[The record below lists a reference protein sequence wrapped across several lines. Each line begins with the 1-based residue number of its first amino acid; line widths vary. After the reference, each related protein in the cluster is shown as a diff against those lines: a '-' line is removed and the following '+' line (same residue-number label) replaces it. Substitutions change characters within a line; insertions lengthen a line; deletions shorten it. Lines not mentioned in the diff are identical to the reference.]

1 MGQFWS
7 TNTRVVPESFITTR
21 PTLRPTFTT
30 LVLLSLFCSMFYVVS
45 LFIFVKKK
53 NQSQQL
59 SLLLFNYTTETPEI
73 STYRISRKGEKKK
86 ARSLRRDPIKFS
98 P

>member
-53 NQSQQL
+53 KSVAATFFTLVQL
-59 SLLLFNYTTETPEI
+59 YN
-73 STYRISRKGEKKK
+73 
-86 ARSLRRDPIKFS
+86 
-98 P
+98 